1 MRHYGVTHS
10 THSQVADYNT
20 WRDRFRKRY
29 QKFKMAY
36 LKKVLLLIKILK

>member
-20 WRDRFRKRY
+20 WRDRVHKRY
-29 QKFKMAY
+29 KNFKMAY
-36 LKKVLLLIKILK
+36 LKTELLLIKIQK